1 MMNNKGTLFVITG
14 PSGAGKGTV
23 LKQVIQ
29 SLDQLYFSVSATTR
43 APREGEVDGR
53 EYFFIKKEEFKA
65 RIAADAFIEYDDHFE
80 NFYGTPKAFVEK
92 QLEDKSVVLEIDVNG
107 GLKVRQSRPDCVLV
121 MIVPPSKEALR
132 ERLQGR
138 KSETQEQIEDRLAR
152 LDFELAQKDK
162 YDYVIVNDDLET
174 AYKELNAVLDQEIK
188 K

>member
-1 MMNNKGTLFVITG
+1 MKNVLMVVSGPSGVGKGTLVKRLCKERTDVIE
-14 PSGAGKGTV
+14 
-23 LKQVIQ
+23 
-29 SLDQLYFSVSATTR
+29 SVSCTTR
-43 APREGEVDGR
+43 EPREGEVDGR

>member
-1 MMNNKGTLFVITG
+1 MKNVLMVVSGPSGVGKGTLVKRLCKERTDVIE
-14 PSGAGKGTV
+14 
-23 LKQVIQ
+23 
-29 SLDQLYFSVSATTR
+29 SVSCTTR
-43 APREGEVDGR
+43 EPRTGEQHGR
-53 EYFFIKKEEFKA
+53 EYFFISDEEFMA
-65 RIAADAFIEYDDHFE
+65 RIEAGDFLEYDGHFKG
-80 NFYGTPKAFVEK
+80 FYGTPKAFVEERLK
-92 QLEDKSVVLEIDVNG
+92 EKSVVLEIDVNG

-162 YDYVIVNDDLET
+162 YDYVIVNDDLEM
-174 AYKELNAVLDQEIK
+174 AYKELNAVLDQEMK

>member
-1 MMNNKGTLFVITG
+1 M
-14 PSGAGKGTV
+14 
-23 LKQVIQ
+23 
-29 SLDQLYFSVSATTR
+29 
-43 APREGEVDGR
+43 
-53 EYFFIKKEEFKA
+53 
-65 RIAADAFIEYDDHFE
+65 
-80 NFYGTPKAFVEK
+80 
-92 QLEDKSVVLEIDVNG
+92 VLEIDVNG

-188 K
+188 KINF